1 MSWEI
6 LRLRNTQEV
15 DSGCRYDGDGDG
27 GGGGEPFEDSEM
39 TIWDSTI
46 LSVVT
51 FIGPSLLQFSSFQG
65 SGLNDDDN
73 ESVEK
78 TRSGVAL

>member
-39 TIWDSTI
+39 TI
-46 LSVVT
+46 
-51 FIGPSLLQFSSFQG
+51 
-65 SGLNDDDN
+65 
-73 ESVEK
+73 
-78 TRSGVAL
+78 